1 MVGEAIV
8 RERHESPSDREGFRR
23 LACRPDD
30 GDAGFYFGRL
40 LLLQQAHP
48 RANGMELVIREVER

>member
-1 MVGEAIV
+1 M